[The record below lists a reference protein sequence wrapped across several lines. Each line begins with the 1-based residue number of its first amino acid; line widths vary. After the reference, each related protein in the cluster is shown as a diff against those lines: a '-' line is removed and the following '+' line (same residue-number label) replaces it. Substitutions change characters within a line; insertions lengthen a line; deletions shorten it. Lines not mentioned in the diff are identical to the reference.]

1 MTARCSQPA
10 WDVAE
15 DAMVSLIAV
24 RRCALRSLLF
34 LDFSRRRTDMN
45 IRKVFLGFAL
55 LVVLTCHTALAWNSI
70 GHMSVAYVAYQKL
83 SPAER
88 ARVAALLQLNPYYKQ
103 WLSYLP
109 AGTSDADRD
118 MYVFMMAATW
128 PDEIK
133 AMGSHY
139 VGTDTP
145 PRAEA
150 AALNNG
156 YNDNGAHKYWHF
168 VNTPL
173 DGNTAS
179 AAPLSSPTATQK
191 IAVFRAALAS
201 KIPDAIKSYDL
212 VWLIHL
218 VGDLHQPLHCATRV
232 STANPKGDEGGNL
245 VVVNGP
251 AKELH
256 AFWDIALGEGGTK
269 DYMIAVKAGSALPA
283 PDPVLAGDDKEDDW
297 VAESYALARSSVYV
311 DPVGSGLGP
320 FTLTPAYTANA
331 QQIAKQRVALAGVRL
346 ANLLKEALQCG
357 EQTCAN

>member
-1 MTARCSQPA
+1 MK
-10 WDVAE
+10 
-15 DAMVSLIAV
+15 M
-24 RRCALRSLLF
+24 RRA
-34 LDFSRRRTDMN
+34 
-45 IRKVFLGFAL
+45 FLGLAL
-55 LVVLTCHTALAWNSI
+55 LVVVAGRTALAWNSI
-70 GHMSVAYVAYQKL
+70 GHMSVAWVAYQTL
-83 SPAER
+83 SPSER
-88 ARVAALLQLNPYYKQ
+88 ARVGALLQLNPYYKQ
-103 WLSYLP
+103 WLSYIP

-145 PRAEA
+145 PRAEP

-156 YNDNGAHKYWHF
+156 YTDHGAHKYWHF

-173 DGNTAS
+173 DGNTAN

-191 IAVFRAALAS
+191 IAVFRAALAG

-218 VGDLHQPLHCATRV
+218 VGDVHQPLHCSTRV
-232 STANPKGDEGGNL
+232 SAANPKGDLGGNL

-256 AFWDIALGEGGTK
+256 AFWDLALGDGDTK
-269 DYMIAVKAGSALPA
+269 DYMTAVKVAGALPA
-283 PDPVLAGDDKEDDW
+283 PDPALVSDDKQDDW
-297 VAESYALARSSVYV
+297 TAESYALARSSVYV

-357 EQTCAN
+357 AQTCAN

>member
-1 MTARCSQPA
+1 MK
-10 WDVAE
+10 
-15 DAMVSLIAV
+15 M
-24 RRCALRSLLF
+24 RRA
-34 LDFSRRRTDMN
+34 
-45 IRKVFLGFAL
+45 FLGLAL
-55 LVVLTCHTALAWNSI
+55 LVVVAGRTALAWNSI
-70 GHMSVAYVAYQKL
+70 GHMSVAWVAYQAL
-83 SPAER
+83 SPSER
-88 ARVAALLQLNPYYKQ
+88 ARVGALLQLNPYYKE
-103 WLSYLP
+103 WLSYIP

-145 PRAEA
+145 PRAEP

-156 YNDNGAHKYWHF
+156 YTDNGAHKYWHF

-173 DGNTAS
+173 DGNTAN
-179 AAPLSSPTATQK
+179 AAPLSSPTVTQK
-191 IAVFRAALAS
+191 IAAFRAALAD
-201 KIPDAIKSYDL
+201 KTPDPIKSYDL

-218 VGDLHQPLHCATRV
+218 VGDVHQPLHCATRV
-232 STANPKGDEGGNL
+232 SAANPKGDLGGNL

-256 AFWDIALGEGGTK
+256 LFWDFALGGGDTK
-269 DYMIAVKAGSALPA
+269 DYMTAVKVAGALPA
-283 PDPVLAGDDKEDDW
+283 PDPALVSDDKQDDW
-297 VAESYALARSSVYV
+297 AAESYALARSSVYV
-311 DPVGSGLGP
+311 GPVGSGLGP